1 MAKEEFRSSPEVRS
15 GFVKGNTFGYR
26 PVRYSVINGE
36 AIFEGDIVLGSV
48 DEMER
53 LAAEVNKEK
62 DTKAVII
69 TGSQFRWPDGIV
81 PFTIDPELPNQGRV
95 NDAIAHWN
103 SHTGIR
109 LVARTNEQNFVTFR
123 PGDGCS
129 SAIGMRGIGQQ
140 FVNLAPGCDKG
151 STIHEI
157 GHTVSLWHEQSREDR
172 DRFIRILFE
181 NIEEGQEHN
190 FVQHITDGDDIGRY
204 DFGSIMHYDR
214 FAFSKNDQPTIE
226 TLHGESIG
234 QRSGL
239 SDADVQA
246 VNFMYPLSIPLL
258 LRPGLYTIQ
267 QQSNGRFV
275 DAHEYSGKDFGLV
288 TRRAQNNRTQQWIVI
303 PVGGVFTIQQKSN
316 NRFVDAHEY
325 SGKDFGLV
333 TRLAQNNDTQRWVLV
348 LVGGPYNG
356 GLYTIQQK
364 SNGRFVDA
372 YQSSGH
378 DFALVTRNANNNDSQ
393 RWTVAPLGNNMFT
406 IQQKSS
412 GRFMDAHEIE
422 EKDFALVT
430 RPAQNN
436 DTQRWVLTPVGVVCT
451 IQQQSNGR
459 FVDAYQ
465 SSEHDFA
472 VVTRNANNNDSQRWI
487 VIPSGNRTFTVQ
499 QKSGGRFMDAHEI
512 EQKDFA
518 LVTRPA
524 QNNDTQR
531 WLIRPV

>member
-1 MAKEEFRSSPEVRS
+1 MAKEEFRSSPEVRT

-26 PVRYSVINGE
+26 PVRYSVIDGE

-53 LAAEVNKEK
+53 LVAEVNRKKE
-62 DTKAVII
+62 TKPRAVII
-69 TGSQFRWPDGIV
+69 TGAQFRWPGGAV
-81 PFTIDPELPNQGRV
+81 PFTIDSELPDKGRV

-103 SHTGIR
+103 SRTGIR
-109 LVARTNEQNFVTFR
+109 LVAHTNEQNFVTFR

-129 SAIGMRGIGQQ
+129 SQIGMRGTGQQ
-140 FVNLAPGCDKG
+140 FITLAPGCNKG

-157 GHTVSLWHEQSREDR
+157 GHAVGLWHEQSREDR
-172 DRFIRILFE
+172 DRFIRILF
-181 NIEEGQEHN
+181 
-190 FVQHITDGDDIGRY
+190 
-204 DFGSIMHYDR
+204 
-214 FAFSKNDQPTIE
+214 AFSKNDKPTIE

-246 VNFMYPLSIPLL
+246 VNFMYPLSIPLIL
-258 LRPGLYTIQ
+258 QPGLYTIQ

-288 TRRAQNNRTQQWIVI
+288 TRPAQNNRTQQWILI
-303 PVGGVFTIQQKSN
+303 PVGAVFKIQQKSN
-316 NRFVDAHEY
+316 GRFVDAHEY

-333 TRLAQNNDTQRWVLV
+333 TRPAQNNDTQRWVLTRF
-348 LVGGPYNG
+348 GGPYVG

-378 DFALVTRNANNNDSQ
+378 DFALVTRTAENNDSQ
-393 RWTVAPLGNNMFT
+393 RWIVTPSVNNTFT

-436 DTQRWVLTPVGVVCT
+436 DTQRWTLTPVGVVCN
-451 IQQQSNGR
+451 IQQQSSGR

-465 SSEHDFA
+465 SSEDDFA
-472 VVTRNANNNDSQRWI
+472 LVTRTAKNNDSQRWI
-487 VIPSGNRTFTVQ
+487 VIPSGNNTFTVQ
-499 QKSGGRFMDAHEI
+499 QKSSGRFMDAHEI
-512 EQKDFA
+512 EEKDFA

-531 WLIRPV
+531 WLIKSV